1 MEVDLNILLLCQ
13 HNQCFTL
20 LPSLPR
26 SYSEIQPKRSTWTH
40 LCSYVSSVKGLVT
53 LGAWMW
59 SCSCLLFWEKFII
72 DSHMLIKGFTLC
84 PPGFS
89 SNVNYSTFHMFWFS
103 NMFAVVGSQ
112 FYCFATFKFTS
123 VFHCPAHSLPLVSS
137 QRNPNSFNLFL
148 TFNFQ
153 TCQNMSWF
161 LKSTKTGPVT
171 ALESIHPSTST
182 YMNSGLQGL

>member
-1 MEVDLNILLLCQ
+1 
-13 HNQCFTL
+13 
-20 LPSLPR
+20 
-26 SYSEIQPKRSTWTH
+26 
-40 LCSYVSSVKGLVT
+40 
-53 LGAWMW
+53 MW

-72 DSHMLIKGFTLC
+72 DWHMLIKGFTLC
-84 PPGFS
+84 PAGFS

-123 VFHCPAHSLPLVSS
+123 VFHCPSHSLPLVSS

-153 TCQNMSWF
+153 TCQNWTSN
-161 LKSTKTGPVT
+161 SIR
-171 ALESIHPSTST
+171 IHPSINFDSYEFRVAGALAYTSCQRVRLGFLHST
-182 YMNSGLQGL
+182 RLQTAAQCWPDILLIKSSLPK